1 MHTATTLRLSHLS
14 IYAALA
20 LHTLALSTL
29 LTPHSHT
36 TDQSGYRII
45 DRARDR
51 DRIYLAQIASQS
63 FFPEA
68 GLNEREKEERRS
80 VPLPRPRPPSNPY
93 ITRHAPPRHRR
104 LRRTHAPAPSKTR
117 SPNWNLLPA
126 GRARGNE
133 QRETSRTRGE
143 EAPARATNGPR
154 TEQSSE

>member
-1 MHTATTLRLSHLS
+1 MHTATTLRLYHLS

-68 GLNEREKEERRS
+68 GLNEREKEESRS
-80 VPLPRPRPPSNPY
+80 VPLSPAAVQSIYNAAR
-93 ITRHAPPRHRR
+93 TAAPPASPA
-104 LRRTHAPAPSKTR
+104 HA
-117 SPNWNLLPA
+117 
-126 GRARGNE
+126 RARAIQN
-133 QRETSRTRGE
+133 
-143 EAPARATNGPR
+143 PIP
-154 TEQSSE
+154 

>member
-1 MHTATTLRLSHLS
+1 MRTATTLPLSHVN

-20 LHTLALSTL
+20 LHPLALSTL

-68 GLNEREKEERRS
+68 GLNEREKEESRS
-80 VPLPRPRPPSNPY
+80 VPLSPAAVQSIYNAAR
-93 ITRHAPPRHRR
+93 TAAPPASPA
-104 LRRTHAPAPSKTR
+104 HA
-117 SPNWNLLPA
+117 
-126 GRARGNE
+126 RARAIQN
-133 QRETSRTRGE
+133 
-143 EAPARATNGPR
+143 PIP
-154 TEQSSE
+154 